1 MEENKSTSGGQKKGT
16 FLIILSILFIAG
28 AIFTL
33 LPLHLADDK
42 CFLGYSASCP
52 FTPISSLILLAVGF
66 YLIII
71 RKKQLTTK

>member
-1 MEENKSTSGGQKKGT
+1 MEENKSTSGGQKGT

-66 YLIII
+66 YLIIM